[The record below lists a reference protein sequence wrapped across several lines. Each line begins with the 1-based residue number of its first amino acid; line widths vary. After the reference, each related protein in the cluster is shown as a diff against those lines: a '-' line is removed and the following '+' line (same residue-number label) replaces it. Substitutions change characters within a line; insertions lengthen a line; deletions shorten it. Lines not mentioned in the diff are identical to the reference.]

1 MNPEIERQLVEIYK
15 KAFYNTHEDGGG
27 YGFRYHHGVR
37 VMLYCKRFI
46 ELYYFKNTKIN
57 KEALIIGALFHD
69 IGKVRAINHDGEI
82 IYGSD
87 ADKYHEKIG
96 SEIVGDY
103 ISEYVKDEETLAH
116 ISQIIFESGE
126 KAQTTIEAKL
136 VKDADRFDNYGF
148 ITAWRHITGIQY
160 HKNPENILRLKG
172 FWVDKDFRGKA
183 LKYLEQF
190 NYEPIKDLAHK
201 RFEKLD
207 YLIKEIYREAKGLI
221 LSTVVLIYSKIP
233 ILKSTKV

>member
-1 MNPEIERQLVEIYK
+1 MDPETEQKLVEIYK
-15 KAFYNTHEDGGG
+15 KAFYNTYEDGGG

-37 VMLYCKRFI
+37 VMLYCKQFI
-46 ELYYFKNTKIN
+46 ELEFFKNEDIN

-69 IGKVRAINHDGEI
+69 IGKVRAINGDGEI
-82 IYGSD
+82 VYGSD
-87 ADKYHEKIG
+87 GDRYHEKIG
-96 SEIVGDY
+96 SEIVGEY
-103 ISEYVKDEETLAH
+103 IGDYVKDKETLAH
-116 ISQIIFESGE
+116 ISQIILESGE
-126 KAQTTIEAKL
+126 KTQTTTEARL

-160 HKNPENILRLKG
+160 HKNPENVLRLKG
-172 FWVDKDFRGKA
+172 FWVDEDFRSKA

-207 YLIKEIYREAKGLI
+207 YLIKEMDREAKGLDI
-221 LSTVVLIYSKIP
+221 SD
-233 ILKSTKV
+233 